1 MGRSASVR
9 NPPVCLSI
17 PARIVAV
24 DGVTATVDVMGNRRE
39 ADLSL
44 VDEPQI
50 GDYVLLHAG
59 FAIEKMTAEDA
70 AETLQLWEEIA
81 RVDFGE

>member
-1 MGRSASVR
+1 M
-9 NPPVCLSI
+9 CLSI
-17 PARIVAV
+17 PAKIVAI
-24 DGVTATVDVMGNRRE
+24 DGNAATVDVMGNQRE

-44 VDEPQI
+44 IEEPEL

-70 AETLQLWEEIA
+70 AESLRIWEELGNVA
-81 RVDFGE
+81 FDE